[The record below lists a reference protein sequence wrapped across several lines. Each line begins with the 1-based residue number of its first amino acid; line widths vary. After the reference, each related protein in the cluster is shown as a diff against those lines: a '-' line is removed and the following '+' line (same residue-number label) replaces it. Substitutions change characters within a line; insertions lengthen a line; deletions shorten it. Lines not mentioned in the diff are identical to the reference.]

1 MLPSRDDVAA
11 RAATR
16 PPMRMAAE
24 GDAAA
29 VEAAERALLAG
40 LPLPGKARLGMP
52 AEPTLTADERG
63 VERTELH
70 QYSRFAPPSIDAS
83 VQLRALAAAVNAAD
97 AHRGGVALPSGGK
110 GWVLED
116 RLWTEELSPD
126 QLAQALVDARA
137 TSVAGAV
144 ELTSYH
150 ARDDVLLLARHV
162 ATPAERLAAAAWRC
176 PLYDKVDRGFGG
188 WHAWLMRGG
197 AADTVP
203 HAPPPPSGGLLFSMA
218 EGPVDLL
225 RASTSLYAS
234 DGFVV
239 TSRPTA
245 DTHTATLSSMGGASG
260 LFGRLSRPAAA
271 ADPPPP
277 SRLEL
282 SFGDGARALSQY
294 TDGEFSTAIA
304 LGDGLLVELSAGGT
318 VRLSRAATLEQKAD
332 AAAAAAP
339 PKAPAATLRLRA
351 MKASGGSLG
360 EPDARGATS
369 DTYVRVALVGADGSA
384 ADDEAAQSETVPKDT
399 AEPEWEGELSLL
411 LPENSVRPPL
421 LRVSVWDKDW
431 AAGTDAPLAVADVTL
446 AAEPSGTMST
456 VKLPARDE
464 LGEIDISFEYEVA
477 VAPADAAA
485 VPPPPAAP
493 APREEVRVVQPSG
506 FVVRRFAD
514 GSLQTYSRD
523 GNVGNYAVSGQHA
536 GCWVS
541 TNAAGLRAGTTA
553 SGEAYFVPALGVAT
567 TTEPTTNHVLT
578 TRSDGTLVLRRA
590 DMSRLVQH
598 ACGTSIEA
606 SAEAEK
612 FPGRGDLIIRA
623 PGFPDV
629 KIDVRKGA
637 TTIVCADGSTLASG
651 GGAVT
656 LSHGGGAQLS
666 LTAAG
671 VAELRP
677 EPLAWQD
684 GRLPEDMSGVYT
696 IDLSKGSLASTD
708 PEGNELALTL
718 GETPTLQRVLRDEL
732 VVAEEQS
739 FATVEE
745 APEDPAWSLPPR
757 LFVCRADGS
766 GAELL
771 RHPDVKAF
779 IGQRAA
785 GMEGGSGSLL
795 QEALPGEEGAQ
806 AYSWVWRDAQE
817 LGRIAAADA
826 DAASDAQK
834 LLGFMAAV
842 KEEPPSAS
850 LLHVRRLVRREP
862 LTLTQRIEL
871 DREIAAL
878 DDFRTEEGAR
888 MKELHVDDSRTA
900 EEKAAEQELQNSLLE
915 VRRPPDNAQR
925 PARHA
930 HFIHLT
936 RRLGLHITPDVEDSA
951 AAGLSAAAGRGM
963 GMGWGRGASGGHTVC
978 VVDQ

>member
-1 MLPSRDDVAA
+1 
-11 RAATR
+11 
-16 PPMRMAAE
+16 MAAE

-29 VEAAERALLAG
+29 VEPPNAHCSPASAPR
-40 LPLPGKARLGMP
+40 KARLGMP

-63 VERTELH
+63 RAYRVAGTRD
-70 QYSRFAPPSIDAS
+70 SPPSIDAS

-162 ATPAERLAAAAWRC
+162 ATPAERLASAAWRC

-225 RASTSLYAS
+225 RASTSVCIGRVRRHEPA
-234 DGFVV
+234 DGGHAHRHPLVDGRRL
-239 TSRPTA
+239 RPVRA
-245 DTHTATLSSMGGASG
+245 PLAPGG
-260 LFGRLSRPAAA
+260 RRRPAAA
-271 ADPPPP
+271 VA
-277 SRLEL
+277 SRAVLRRR
-282 SFGDGARALSQY
+282 ARALSQY

-318 VRLSRAATLEQKAD
+318 VRLSRAATLKQKAD

-339 PKAPAATLRLRA
+339 PKAPAALPSRNEGERRLPRQ
-351 MKASGGSLG
+351 
-360 EPDARGATS
+360 PDARGATS

-446 AAEPSGTMST
+446 APEPSGTMST

-523 GNVGNYAVSGQHA
+523 GNVGNYAVSGTHA

-578 TRSDGTLVLRRA
+578 TRSDGMQVLRRA

-732 VVAEEQS
+732 VVAEEQT

-862 LTLTQRIEL
+862 LTLHQRIEL

-878 DDFRTEEGAR
+878 DNFRTEEGAR

-915 VRRPPDNAQR
+915 VRRPPTP
-925 PARHA
+925 PAHPA
-930 HFIHLT
+930 HSTHTSFTSHGGWVYT
-936 RRLGLHITPDVEDSA
+936 LHQMWKTQPPPA
-951 AAGLSAAAGRGM
+951 
-963 GMGWGRGASGGHTVC
+963 
-978 VVDQ
+978 